1 MPDKPF
7 IREKSLRNMVFK
19 RLAEGDR
26 SISQLARDIEKDGVK
41 LHRLVLTGYLQA
53 LAEMGVLREKDIP
66 PAKVYSLASTRMQD
80 IYESL
85 GEKLKAIEPSKDR
98 RARLAAFVLQRMFRR
113 CVFYE
118 ELKRCGLGAP
128 KKYRSI
134 VGEERAEARKILEEA
149 GITVPPSDPAYRVA
163 EDFGS
168 ELYDLIADELVE
180 RAGLR
185 SLRQETKQVKLNII

>member
-1 MPDKPF
+1 MAEKAF
-7 IREKSLRNMVFK
+7 IREKSLRNLVFK

-26 SISQLARDIEKDGVK
+26 SISQLARDIEKDGFK

-85 GEKLKAIEPSKDR
+85 GEKLRAIEPNKAR
-98 RARLAAFVLQRMFRR
+98 RARLGVFVLQRLFRR
-113 CVFYE
+113 CVFFE
-118 ELKRCGLGAP
+118 ELKRCGLGSP
-128 KKYRSI
+128 KKYRSATS
-134 VGEERAEARKILEEA
+134 EEKAEARKVLDGA
-149 GITVPPSDPAYRVA
+149 GVSVPASDPAYRVT

-168 ELYDLIADELVE
+168 ELYELLADELVE

-185 SLRQETKQVKLNII
+185 SLRQETKQIKLNIV